1 MELARFFSAKSS
13 AIELQMKTNE
23 VAGLLPQGCLASM
36 RKNMTK
42 RRGATI
48 TKRTKKKK
56 QLTEIKQQIEIET
69 QTKLSLKCN
78 IKSS

>member
-48 TKRTKKKK
+48 TKRTKKKTTDRNK
-56 QLTEIKQQIEIET
+56 TANRNRDTDKTVIKM
-69 QTKLSLKCN
+69 
-78 IKSS
+78 

>member
-48 TKRTKKKK
+48 TKRTKKK

>member
-48 TKRTKKKK
+48 TKRTKKKTADRNK
-56 QLTEIKQQIEIET
+56 TASRNRDTDKTVIKM
-69 QTKLSLKCN
+69 
-78 IKSS
+78 